1 MKLSKQAINNPTAVL
16 FSALGIFIASLAAY
30 FILPLE
36 LVPVIEIPYA
46 FVSATYVGAAPSEVE
61 TEIIKPIEEKLAQL
75 QDVDDITGFALQN
88 VGFITIKFSPDA
100 NLESSI
106 DALKEKV
113 NEAIPGLSDEVEN
126 VTVTDIDFADTPISI
141 LNIYG
146 DFSPHALRTQA
157 ELIKDRLTRIS
168 GVNQVEMFGG
178 EEREISIDIDP
189 NLLLANN
196 LSMPQILMALKKSNL
211 NYPGG
216 TVKLEGQDIFVRTV
230 GKYSEIYDIE
240 NTIIS
245 VDANGNVKR
254 IRDVGTVTDG
264 FEIPISY
271 SRYEQHNSVTLMIS
285 KRTGAHIVEATE
297 QIEGVVSELA
307 AKFPQGMNYAYTA
320 RQATDIEKQNSQ
332 LNQNAA
338 WGILFVI
345 LVLFAGIGFKNALI
359 VSIALPFALMSSF
372 PLMYVFDLAR
382 TGISMFGLIIVL
394 GIVVDGAII
403 VAESAYRHMEE
414 GMDRKAASMQAIDE
428 VGIPIMTSVL
438 TTMVAFAPIIY
449 MSGTMGQFLSVIPKV
464 VIFTLVGAFLA
475 DHFLIPVLAS
485 KLMVVTKRAGM
496 MSGEWVGKRVY
507 TRVVKWALGHRW
519 TVIFG
524 ITILFFSSIA
534 VVGISAVSDTKLVKL
549 QIFPK
554 VPQPRVILDIN
565 TPAGSQLEYT
575 DSIVKEVENYLQT
588 FPEVDRFVST
598 VGASGV
604 QNVRLAQGGGKG
616 AEIGQINVDL
626 VDTRERKRSV
636 EDLIE
641 IMEHDLSRKPG
652 VKIIVQTIA
661 EGPPI
666 ATNVIIDVSGD
677 DLAAI
682 GFVAEQIKR
691 DLETVEG
698 ALNVETSLGVR
709 RTEFQAI
716 VDHDRA
722 ASYGIT
728 SQEIS
733 STLAT
738 ALIGLEATTYSD
750 GLEDVP
756 VILRIAND
764 GHDAVDAIRNLNI
777 MNQMGQMVPFENV
790 ATLQVG
796 SSETLIKHQDFKR
809 NISVSCD
816 LAKGVDATD
825 IRRRMDPFLAA
836 LAVPN
841 GVTVEYGGIED
852 EAAKSFASLGRAM
865 IIGFIIIMIILSAQF
880 QSIKQPLI
888 IGLAIPL
895 SFIGVIFGLMVTR
908 VPFGI
913 MAFFGVVAL
922 MGVVVNDA
930 IVLIAYVNDLR
941 RGGMNVRDSLIK
953 AGRNRLRPIILTTV
967 TTLAGMIPL
976 SLNLAGGAE
985 YWRPLAV
992 SLIFGLAV
1000 SSFLTLVVVP
1010 VLYSLIESRKERK
1023 ILASAGE
1030 SVM

>member
-1 MKLSKQAINNPTAVL
+1 MKISKQAIQHPMAVI
-16 FSALGIFIASLAAY
+16 FAALGIFIASITAY
-30 FILPLE
+30 LTLPLE

-75 QDVDDITGFALQN
+75 QDVDDITGYAMQN
-88 VGFITIKFSPDA
+88 VGFITIKFSPEAD
-100 NLESSI
+100 LDLSI
-106 DALKEKV
+106 DDLKEKV
-113 NEAIPGLSDEVEN
+113 NEAIPELREEIDN

-146 DFSPHALRTQA
+146 DYSPHDLRIQA
-157 ELIKDRLTRIS
+157 ELIKDQLTRVS

-178 EEREISIDIDP
+178 EEREIAIEIDP
-189 NLLLANN
+189 DLLLANN
-196 LSMPQILMALKKSNL
+196 LSIPQVLMALRKSNM
-211 NYPGG
+211 NFPGG
-216 TVKLEGQDIFVRTV
+216 TVKLKGQDIFVRTV
-230 GKYSEIYDIE
+230 GKYSEIDDIE
-240 NTIIS
+240 NTILG
-245 VDANGNVKR
+245 VDQSGNVKR

-264 FEIPISY
+264 FEIPSSY
-271 SRYEQHNSVTLMIS
+271 SRFQQQNSVTLLIS

-297 QIEGVVSELA
+297 QIEAVVDKLA
-307 AKFPQGMNYAYTA
+307 AKFPQGMEYAYTA
-320 RQATDIEKQNSQ
+320 RQATDIERQNSQ

-345 LVLFAGIGFKNALI
+345 IVLFAGIGFKNALI

-372 PLMYVFDLAR
+372 PLMAVFDLAR

-403 VAESAYRHMEE
+403 VAESTYRHMEE
-414 GMDRKAASMQAIDE
+414 GLDRKAAAIKALDE
-428 VGIPIMTSVL
+428 VGVPIMTSVL

-449 MSGTMGQFLSVIPKV
+449 MTGTMGQFLSVIPKV

-485 KLMVVTKRAGM
+485 KLMVVTKRAGVL
-496 MSGEWVGKRVY
+496 SGEWIGKRLY
-507 TRVVKWALGHRW
+507 TKMVGWALYHRLIVILGI
-519 TVIFG
+519 TVIF
-524 ITILFFSSIA
+524 FMSIA
-534 VVGISAVSDTKLVKL
+534 AVGISAVSDTKLVKL
-549 QIFPK
+549 EIFPK
-554 VPQPRVILDIN
+554 VAKPRIIVDIN
-565 TPAGSQLEYT
+565 TPAGSQLDYT
-575 DSIVKEVENYLQT
+575 DAVVKDIEAYLLT
-588 FPEVDRFVST
+588 FAEVDRIVST
-598 VGASGV
+598 VGESGV

-626 VDTRERKRSV
+626 VDAGDRDISV
-636 EDLIE
+636 DDLMA
-641 IMEHDLSRKPG
+641 IMDAKLSRIPG
-652 VKIIVQTIA
+652 VEIVLQTIV

-666 ATNVIIDVSGD
+666 ASNVIIDVSGD
-677 DLAAI
+677 DLDAI
-682 GFVAEQIKR
+682 GFVAEQVKR
-691 DLETVEG
+691 DLATVEG
-698 ALNVETSLGVR
+698 ALNVESSLGVR
-709 RTEFQAI
+709 RTEFQAV

-722 ASYGIT
+722 ASYGLS

-733 STLAT
+733 NTLA
-738 ALIGLEATTYSD
+738 AAMIGLEATTYSD
-750 GLEDVP
+750 GLEDIP
-756 VILRIAND
+756 VVVRLETD
-764 GHDAVDAIRNLNI
+764 GDDAVDAIRNLNI
-777 MNQMGQMVPFENV
+777 MNQMGQMIPFENV
-790 ATLQVG
+790 ASLELG

-825 IRRRMDPFLAA
+825 IRRRMDPFLAQ

-841 GVTVEYGGIED
+841 GVSVEYGGIED
-852 EAAKSFASLGRAM
+852 EAGKSFASLGKAM
-865 IIGFIIIMIILSAQF
+865 IIGFIVIMIILSAQF

-941 RGGMNVRDSLIK
+941 KTGMRVREALIK

-1000 SSFLTLVVVP
+1000 SSFLTLIVVP
-1010 VLYSLIESRKERK
+1010 VLYSIIESRAERK
-1023 ILASAGE
+1023 KLERTA
-1030 SVM
+1030 

>member
-1 MKLSKQAINNPTAVL
+1 MKISKQAINHPRSVIFA
-16 FSALGIFIASLAAY
+16 SLGIFIASITAY
-30 FILPLE
+30 LILPLE
-36 LVPVIEIPYA
+36 LVPDIEIPYA
-46 FVSATYVGAAPSEVE
+46 FVSATYIGAAPSEVE

-75 QDVDDITGFALQN
+75 QDVDDITGFAMQN
-88 VGFITIKFSPDA
+88 VGFITVKFSADA
-100 NLESSI
+100 DLESSI
-106 DALKEKV
+106 DELKEKV
-113 NEAIPGLSDEVEN
+113 NEAIPELSDEVEN
-126 VTVTDIDFADTPISI
+126 VTVKDIDFADTPISI

-146 DFSPHALRTQA
+146 DFTPHTLRTQA
-157 ELIKDRLTRIS
+157 EMVKDRLTRVS

-178 EEREISIDIDP
+178 EEREIAIELDP

-196 LSMPQILMALKKSNL
+196 LSIPQVLMALKRSNL

-216 TVKLEGQDIFVRTV
+216 TVKLKGQDIFVRTV
-230 GKYSEIYDIE
+230 GKYTEIYDIE
-240 NTIIS
+240 NAILG
-245 VDANGNVKR
+245 VDASGNVTR
-254 IRDVGTVTDG
+254 IGDVGKVIDG
-264 FEIPISY
+264 YEIPSSY
-271 SRYEQHNSVTLMIS
+271 SRYQKQNSVTLLIS
-285 KRTGAHIVEATE
+285 KRPGAHIVEATE
-297 QIEGVVSELA
+297 EIEAMVDELA
-307 AKFPQGMNYAYTA
+307 AKFPEGMNYAYTA

-345 LVLFAGIGFKNALI
+345 IVLFAGIGFKNALI

-403 VAESAYRHMEE
+403 VAESTYRHMEE
-414 GMDRKAASMQAIDE
+414 GLSRKKAAIMSIEE
-428 VGIPIMTSVL
+428 VGVPIMTSVL

-485 KLMVVTKRAGM
+485 KLMTVTKRAGM
-496 MSGEWVGKRVY
+496 LSGEWVGKRIY
-507 TRVVKWALGHRW
+507 TRMVSWSLNHRLLIVFSI
-519 TVIFG
+519 TLIF
-524 ITILFFSSIA
+524 FMSIA
-534 VVGISAVSDTKLVKL
+534 VVGISAVSDVKLVKL

-554 VPQPRVILDIN
+554 VPRPRIIVDIN

-575 DSIVKEVENYLQT
+575 DKVVRDVEDYLLGFT
-588 FPEVDRFVST
+588 EVDRIVST
-598 VGASGV
+598 VGESGV
-604 QNVRLAQGGGKG
+604 QNLRLAQGGGKG
-616 AEIGQINVDL
+616 SEIGQINVDL
-626 VDTRERKRSV
+626 VATEDRDKSV
-636 EDLIE
+636 EELIE
-641 IMEHDLSRKPG
+641 IMEAKLSRIPG
-652 VKIIVQTIA
+652 VGIVIQTIV

-666 ATNVIIDVSGD
+666 ATNVVIDISGD
-677 DLAAI
+677 DLDAI
-682 GFVAEQIKR
+682 GFVAEQVKR
-691 DLETVEG
+691 DLATIEG
-698 ALNVETSLGVR
+698 ALNVESSLGVR
-709 RTEFQAI
+709 RTEFQAH

-722 ASYGIT
+722 ASYGLS

-733 STLAT
+733 NTLAT
-738 ALIGLEATTYSD
+738 AMIGLEATTYSD
-750 GLEDVP
+750 GLEDIP
-756 VILRIAND
+756 VVLRLETAGD
-764 GHDAVDAIRNLNI
+764 DAVDAIRNLNI
-777 MNQMGQMVPFENV
+777 MNQMGQMIPFENV
-790 ATLQVG
+790 ASLELG
-796 SSETLIKHQDFKR
+796 SSETLIKHKEFKR
-809 NISVSCD
+809 NISVTCD

-825 IRRRMDPFLAA
+825 IRRRMDPFLSA

-852 EAAKSFASLGRAM
+852 EASESFASLGRAM
-865 IIGFIIIMIILSAQF
+865 LIGFIVIMIILSAQF
-880 QSIKQPLI
+880 QSVKQPLI

-941 RGGMNVRDSLIK
+941 REGMRVREALIK

-1000 SSFLTLVVVP
+1000 SSFLTLIVVP
-1010 VLYSLIESRKERK
+1010 VLYSLLESRAERK
-1023 ILASAGE
+1023 KLAKAGIQ
-1030 SVM
+1030 

>member
-1 MKLSKQAINNPTAVL
+1 MKISKQAIQHPMAII
-16 FSALGIFIASLAAY
+16 FASLGIFIASITAY
-30 FILPLE
+30 LTLPLE

-75 QDVDDITGFALQN
+75 QDVDDITGYATQN
-88 VGFITIKFSPDA
+88 VGFITIKFSPEAD
-100 NLESSI
+100 LESSI
-106 DALKEKV
+106 DDLKEKV
-113 NEAIPGLSDEVEN
+113 NEVIPELREEIDN
-126 VTVTDIDFADTPISI
+126 VTVTDVDFADTPISI

-146 DFSPHALRTQA
+146 DFSPHELRNQA
-157 ELIKDRLTRIS
+157 ELIKDQLTRVS

-178 EEREISIDIDP
+178 EEREIAIEIDP

-196 LSMPQILMALKKSNL
+196 LSIPQILMALRKSNM
-211 NYPGG
+211 NFPGG
-216 TVKLEGQDIFVRTV
+216 TVKLKGQDIFVRTV
-230 GKYSEIYDIE
+230 GKYTEINDIE
-240 NTIIS
+240 NTILG
-245 VDANGNVKR
+245 VDQSGNVKR

-264 FEIPISY
+264 FEIPSSY
-271 SRYEQHNSVTLMIS
+271 SRFQQQNSVTLLIS

-297 QIEGVVSELA
+297 QIEAVVDNLA
-307 AKFPQGMNYAYTA
+307 AKFPTGMKYEYTA
-320 RQATDIEKQNSQ
+320 RQATDIERQNSQ

-345 LVLFAGIGFKNALI
+345 IVLFAGIGFKNALI

-403 VAESAYRHMEE
+403 VAESTYRHMEE
-414 GMDRKAASMQAIDE
+414 GLGRRAAAMQALDE
-428 VGIPIMTSVL
+428 VGVPIMTSVL

-449 MSGTMGQFLSVIPKV
+449 MTGTMGQFLSVIPKV

-485 KLMVVTKRAGM
+485 KMMTVTKRAGM
-496 MSGEWVGKRVY
+496 LSGEWIGKRFY
-507 TRVVKWALGHRW
+507 TKMVGWSLNHRLLVV
-519 TVIFG
+519 FG
-524 ITILFFSSIA
+524 ITIVFFMSIA

-554 VPQPRVILDIN
+554 VPKPRIIVDIN

-575 DSIVKEVENYLQT
+575 DAVVKEIEEYLIG
-588 FPEVDRFVST
+588 FEEVDRIVST
-598 VGASGV
+598 VGESGV

-626 VDTRERKRSV
+626 VDAEDRDISV
-636 EDLIE
+636 DDL
-641 IMEHDLSRKPG
+641 MEVMDAELSRKPG
-652 VKIIVQTIA
+652 VDIVLQTII

-666 ATNVIIDVSGD
+666 ASNVIIDISGD
-677 DLAAI
+677 DLEAI

-691 DLETVEG
+691 DLAKVEG
-698 ALNVETSLGVR
+698 ALNVESSLGVR

-722 ASYGIT
+722 AGYGLS

-733 STLAT
+733 NTLA
-738 ALIGLEATTYSD
+738 AAMIGLEATTYSD
-750 GLEDVP
+750 GLDDIP
-756 VILRIAND
+756 VIVRLQTD
-764 GHDAVDAIRNLNI
+764 GDDAVDAIRNLNI
-777 MNQMGQMVPFENV
+777 MNQMGQMIPFENV
-790 ATLQVG
+790 ATLKLG

-825 IRRRMDPFLAA
+825 IRRRMDPFLAQ
-836 LAVPN
+836 LTLPS

-852 EAAKSFASLGRAM
+852 EASKSFASLGRAM

-941 RGGMNVRDSLIK
+941 KEGMRVREALIK

-1000 SSFLTLVVVP
+1000 SSFLTLIVVP
-1010 VLYSLIESRKERK
+1010 VLYSLIESRGERK
-1023 ILASAGE
+1023 KLESAT
-1030 SVM
+1030 

>member
-1 MKLSKQAINNPTAVL
+1 MRISKQAIQHPMAVI
-16 FSALGIFIASLAAY
+16 FASVGIFIASLVAY
-30 FILPLE
+30 FTLPLE
-36 LVPVIEIPYA
+36 LVPDVEIPYA
-46 FVSATYVGAAPSEVE
+46 FVSATYIGAAPSEVE
-61 TEIIKPIEEKLAQL
+61 TEIIKPIEDKLSQL
-75 QDVDDITGFALQN
+75 QDVDDIVGYAMQN
-88 VGFITIKFSPDA
+88 VGFITIKFSADA
-100 NLESSI
+100 DLESSI
-106 DALKEKV
+106 EDLKEKV
-113 NEAIPGLSDEVEN
+113 NESLPELRDEIEN
-126 VTVTDIDFADTPISI
+126 VTVTDIDFADQPISI

-146 DFSPHALRTQA
+146 DFSPHELRIQA
-157 ELIKDRLTRIS
+157 ELIKDQLTRIS

-178 EEREISIDIDP
+178 EEREIAIDLDP
-189 NLLLANN
+189 NLLLANS
-196 LSMPQILMALKKSNL
+196 LSIPQVLLALRRSNM
-211 NYPGG
+211 NFPGG

-240 NTIIS
+240 NTVLG
-245 VDANGNVKR
+245 VDQSGNMKR

-264 FEIPISY
+264 FEVPSSY
-271 SRYEQHNSVTLMIS
+271 SRYQEQNSVTLLIS
-285 KRTGAHIVEATE
+285 KRPGAHIVEATE
-297 QIEGVVSELA
+297 EIEQVVDKYA
-307 AKFPQGMNYAYTA
+307 AQFPPEMKFAYTA
-320 RQATDIEKQNSQ
+320 RQATDIEKSNSQ

-338 WGILFVI
+338 WGILFVVI
-345 LVLFAGIGFKNALI
+345 VLFAGIGFKNALI

-372 PLMYVFDLAR
+372 PLMAVFDLAR

-403 VAESAYRHMEE
+403 VAESTYRHMEE
-414 GMDRKAASMQAIDE
+414 GLDRKAASIQAIDE

-485 KLMVVTKRAGM
+485 KMMVVTKRAGM
-496 MSGEWVGKRVY
+496 LSGEWVGKRLY
-507 TRVVKWALGHRW
+507 TRMVGWSLNHRFLVLFGV
-519 TVIFG
+519 TVIF
-524 ITILFFSSIA
+524 FMSIA

-549 QIFPK
+549 EIFPK
-554 VPQPRVILDIN
+554 VPKPRIILDIN
-565 TPAGSQLEYT
+565 TPVGSQLEYT
-575 DSIVKEVENYLQT
+575 DEVVKEVEAYLLT
-588 FPEVDRFVST
+588 FPEVDRIVST
-598 VGASGV
+598 VGESGV
-604 QNVRLAQGGGKG
+604 QNLRAAQGGGKG
-616 AEIGQINVDL
+616 AEIAQINVDL
-626 VDTRERKRSV
+626 VDAADRDISV

-641 IMEHDLSRKPG
+641 VMDAVLSRKPG
-652 VKIIVQTIA
+652 IDITIGTMV

-677 DLAAI
+677 DLDAI

-691 DLETVEG
+691 DLTTVEG
-698 ALNVETSLGVR
+698 ALNVESSLGVR
-709 RTEFQAI
+709 RTEFQAV

-722 ASYGIT
+722 ASYGLS
-728 SQEIS
+728 SQEVS
-733 STLAT
+733 NTLA
-738 ALIGLEATTYSD
+738 AAMIGLEATTFTD
-750 GLEDVP
+750 GLEDIP
-756 VILRIAND
+756 VVVRLKTD
-764 GHDAVDAIRNLNI
+764 GDDAVDAIRSMNI
-777 MNQMGQMVPFENV
+777 MNQMGQMIPFENV
-790 ATLQVG
+790 ATLELG
-796 SSETLIKHQDFKR
+796 SSETLIKHKDFKR

-816 LAKGVDATD
+816 MAKGVDATD
-825 IRRRMDPFLAA
+825 IRRRMDPFLAQ

-852 EAAKSFASLGRAM
+852 EASKSFASLGRAM
-865 IIGFIIIMIILSAQF
+865 IIGFIVIMIILSAQF

-941 RGGMNVRDSLIK
+941 KGGMRVREALIK

-1000 SSFLTLVVVP
+1000 SSFLTLIVVP
-1010 VLYSLIESRKERK
+1010 VLYSVIESRAERK
-1023 ILASAGE
+1023 KLENAA
-1030 SVM
+1030 

>member
-1 MKLSKQAINNPTAVL
+1 MKISKQAINHPKTVL
-16 FSALGIFIASLAAY
+16 FTSLGIFIASIAAY

-36 LVPVIEIPYA
+36 LIPRIEIPYA
-46 FVSATYVGAAPSEVE
+46 FVSATYLGAAPSEVE

-75 QDVDDITGFALQN
+75 QDVDDITAYALQN
-88 VGFITIKFSPDA
+88 VGFITIKFSPEAD
-100 NLESSI
+100 LKQSI
-106 DALKEKV
+106 DDLKERV
-113 NEAIPGLSDEVEN
+113 NEAIPELRDEIEN
-126 VTVTDIDFADTPISI
+126 VTVTDIDFADMPISI

-146 DFSPHALRTQA
+146 EFTPHELRKQA
-157 ELIKDRLTRIS
+157 ELIKDQLTRIS

-178 EEREISIDIDP
+178 EEREIAIEVDP

-196 LSMPQILMALKKSNL
+196 LSIPQVLMALRRTNM
-211 NYPGG
+211 NFPGG
-216 TVKLEGQDIFVRTV
+216 TVKLKGQDIFVRTV
-230 GKYSEIYDIE
+230 GKYTEIYDIE
-240 NTIIS
+240 NTILGA
-245 VDANGNVKR
+245 DASGNVKR

-264 FEIPISY
+264 FEVPSSY
-271 SRYEQHNSVTLMIS
+271 SRYQQENSVTLLIS

-297 QIEGVVSELA
+297 AIEMAVDKLA
-307 AKFPQGMNYAYTA
+307 EKFPVGMQYAYTA
-320 RQATDIEKQNSQ
+320 RQATDIERQTSQ

-345 LVLFAGIGFKNALI
+345 IVLFVGIGFKNALI
-359 VSIALPFALMSSF
+359 VSLALPFALMTSF
-372 PLMYVFDLAR
+372 PMMVVFDLAR
-382 TGISMFGLIIVL
+382 TSISMFGLIIVL

-403 VAESAYRHMEE
+403 VAEATYRHMEE
-414 GMDRKAASMQAIDE
+414 GLSRKAAAMQAVDE
-428 VGIPIMTSVL
+428 VGIPILTSVL

-449 MSGTMGQFLSVIPKV
+449 MSGSMGQFLSVIPKV
-464 VIFTLVGAFLA
+464 VIFSLVGAFLA

-485 KLMVVTKRAGM
+485 KMMTVTKRAGM
-496 MSGEWVGKRVY
+496 LSGEWIGKRLY
-507 TRVVKWALGHRW
+507 TRMVNKALNHRFL
-519 TVIFG
+519 VIVG
-524 ITILFFSSIA
+524 ITIIFFMSIA
-534 VVGISAVSDTKLVKL
+534 IVGISAVSDTKLVKL

-554 VPQPRVILDIN
+554 VPKPRIIVDIN
-565 TPAGSQLEYT
+565 TPAGSQLDYT
-575 DSIVKEVENYLQT
+575 DAMVKDVEEYLIG
-588 FPEVDRFVST
+588 FDEVDRIVST
-598 VGASGV
+598 VGESGV
-604 QNVRLAQGGGKG
+604 QNLRVAQGGGKG
-616 AEIGQINVDL
+616 SEIGQINVDL
-626 VDTRERKRSV
+626 VDARDRNISV
-636 EDLIE
+636 EDLME
-641 IMEHDLSRKPG
+641 IMDAKLSRIPG
-652 VKIIVQTIA
+652 VSITLQTIA

-666 ATNVIIDVSGD
+666 ASNVIIDVSGD
-677 DLAAI
+677 DLDAL

-691 DLETVEG
+691 DLATVEG
-698 ALNVETSLGVR
+698 ALNVESSLGVR
-709 RTEFQAI
+709 RMEFQAV

-722 ASYGIT
+722 ASYGLS

-733 STLAT
+733 NTLA
-738 ALIGLEATTYSD
+738 AAMIGLEATTFTD
-750 GLEDVP
+750 GLVDIP
-756 VILRIAND
+756 VVVRLQTD
-764 GHDAVDAIRNLNI
+764 GDDAVDAIRNLNI
-777 MNQMGQMVPFENV
+777 MNQMGQMIPFENV
-790 ATLQVG
+790 ASLELG

-825 IRRRMDPFLAA
+825 IRRRMDPFLAK

-841 GVTVEYGGIED
+841 GVTVEYGGIQD
-852 EAAKSFASLGRAM
+852 EATKSFASLGRAM

-930 IVLIAYVNDLR
+930 IVLISYVNDLR
-941 RGGMNVRDSLIK
+941 REGMLVRDALIK

-992 SLIFGLAV
+992 SLIFGLAI
-1000 SSFLTLVVVP
+1000 SSFLTLIVVP
-1010 VLYSLIESRKERK
+1010 VLYSLIETRAERK
-1023 ILASAGE
+1023 KLEASA
-1030 SVM
+1030 

>member
-1 MKLSKQAINNPTAVL
+1 MKISKQAINHPNTVL

-36 LVPVIEIPYA
+36 LVPDIEIPFA

-61 TEIIKPIEEKLAQL
+61 TEIIKPLEEKLAQL
-75 QDVDDITGFALQN
+75 QDVDDITGYAMQN
-88 VGFITIKFSPDA
+88 VGFITIKFSPEAD
-100 NLESSI
+100 LESSI

-113 NEAIPGLSDEVEN
+113 NEAIPELSEEVKN
-126 VTVTDIDFADTPISI
+126 VTVKDIDFADTPISI

-146 DFSPHALRTQA
+146 DFSPHELRKQA
-157 ELIKDRLTRIS
+157 ELIKDQLTRVS

-178 EEREISIDIDP
+178 EEREIAIALDP
-189 NLLLANN
+189 NLMLANN
-196 LSMPQILMALKKSNL
+196 LSIPQVLGALRRSNM

-216 TVKLEGQDIFVRTV
+216 TVKLKGQDIFVRTV

-240 NTIIS
+240 NTIIGA
-245 VDANGNVKR
+245 DPNGSVKR
-254 IRDVGTVTDG
+254 IGDVGTVTDG
-264 FEIPISY
+264 FEVPSSY
-271 SRYEQHNSVTLMIS
+271 SRYQKHNSVTLLIS
-285 KRTGAHIVEATE
+285 KRPGAHIVEATE
-297 QIEGVVSELA
+297 AIEKVVDRLA
-307 AKFPQGMNYAYTA
+307 DKFPAGMDYAYTA
-320 RQATDIEKQNSQ
+320 RQATDIERQTSQ

-403 VAESAYRHMEE
+403 VAEATYRHMEE
-414 GMDRKAASMQAIDE
+414 GLNRKDASIMAVDE

-464 VIFTLVGAFLA
+464 VIFTLCGAFLA

-485 KLMVVTKRAGM
+485 KLMMVTKRAGM
-496 MSGEWVGKRVY
+496 MSGEWIGKRLY
-507 TRVVKWALGHRW
+507 TRVVKKALNHRLMI
-519 TVIFG
+519 VFG
-524 ITILFFSSIA
+524 VTILFFTSIA
-534 VVGISAVSDTKLVKL
+534 IVGISAVSDTKLVKL

-554 VPQPRVILDIN
+554 VPKPRIIVDVK
-565 TPAGSQLEYT
+565 TPAGSQLDYT
-575 DSIVKEVENYLQT
+575 DSIIKDIEVYLLS
-588 FPEVDRFVST
+588 FPEVDRIVST
-598 VGASGV
+598 VGESGV

-626 VDTRERKRSV
+626 VHAADRSLSV
-636 EDLIE
+636 EALME
-641 IMEHDLSRKPG
+641 IMDAKLARWPG
-652 VKIIVQTIA
+652 VDISLQTIA

-666 ATNVIIDVSGD
+666 ANNVIIDVSGD
-677 DLAAI
+677 DLSAI
-682 GFVAEQIKR
+682 GFVAEQVKR
-691 DLETVEG
+691 DLEKVAG
-698 ALNVETSLGVR
+698 ALNVQTSLGVR
-709 RTEFQAI
+709 RTEFQAV

-722 ASYGIT
+722 ASYGLS

-733 STLAT
+733 NTLA
-738 ALIGLEATTYSD
+738 AAMIGLEATTYTDGLDDIPVVVRLDSD
-750 GLEDVP
+750 GD
-756 VILRIAND
+756 
-764 GHDAVDAIRNLNI
+764 DAVDAIRNLNI
-777 MNQMGQMVPFENV
+777 MNQMGQMIPFENV
-790 ATLQVG
+790 ASLTLG
-796 SSETLIKHQDFKR
+796 SSETLIKHKDFKR

-825 IRRRMDPFLAA
+825 IQRRMDPYLES

-841 GVTVEYGGIED
+841 GVTVEYGGIQD

-865 IIGFIIIMIILSAQF
+865 IIGFIVIMIILSAQF

-930 IVLIAYVNDLR
+930 IVLISYVNDLR
-941 RGGMNVRDSLIK
+941 REGMNVRDSLIK

-1010 VLYSLIESRKERK
+1010 VLYSLIESRKERRQMEA
-1023 ILASAGE
+1023 LA
-1030 SVM
+1030 

>member
-1 MKLSKQAINNPTAVL
+1 MKISKQAIDHPMGVIFA
-16 FSALGIFIASLAAY
+16 ALGIFITSVVAY
-30 FILPLE
+30 ISLPLE
-36 LVPVIEIPYA
+36 LVPDIEIPYA

-61 TEIIKPIEEKLAQL
+61 SEIIKPLEDKLGQL
-75 QDVDDITGFALQN
+75 QDVDDVIGYAMQN
-88 VGFITIKFSPDA
+88 VGFITIKFSADA
-100 NLESSI
+100 DLESSL
-106 DALKEKV
+106 DELKEKV
-113 NEAIPGLSDEVEN
+113 NEAIPELSDEVEN
-126 VTVTDIDFADTPISI
+126 VTVQDLDFADTPISI

-146 DFSPHALRTQA
+146 DFSPHILRTQS
-157 ELIKDRLTRIS
+157 EIIKDRLTRVS

-178 EEREISIDIDP
+178 EEREVAVELDP
-189 NLLLANN
+189 NLLAANN
-196 LSMPQILMALKKSNL
+196 LSIPQVLMALKRNNL

-216 TVKLEGQDIFVRTV
+216 TVKLKGQDIFVRTV

-240 NTIIS
+240 NTILG
-245 VDANGNVKR
+245 VDQSGNIKR
-254 IRDVGTVTDG
+254 IRDVGTVVDG
-264 FEIPISY
+264 FETPASY
-271 SRYEQHNSVTLMIS
+271 SRFQQQNSVTLLIS
-285 KRTGAHIVEATE
+285 KRPGAHIVEATE
-297 QIEGVVSELA
+297 EIEVVVDELA
-307 AKFPQGMNYAYTA
+307 KKFPEGMQYDYTA
-320 RQATDIEKQNSQ
+320 RQATDIEKQNRQ
-332 LNQNAA
+332 LNQNAGY
-338 WGILFVI
+338 GILFVI
-345 LVLFAGIGFKNALI
+345 LVLLAGIGLKNAMI

-372 PLMYVFDLAR
+372 PLMYLFDVER

-403 VAESAYRHMEE
+403 VAESTYRHMEE
-414 GMDRKAASMQAIDE
+414 GLSRRDASIQALDE

-485 KLMVVTKRAGM
+485 KMMKVTSRAGLL
-496 MSGEWVGKRVY
+496 SGEWSGKRFY
-507 TRVVKWALGHRW
+507 TRLVGWALWHRW
-519 TVIFG
+519 TVLFG
-524 ITILFFSSIA
+524 ITIVFFMSIA
-534 VVGISAVSDTKLVKL
+534 VVGISAVSDLELVKL

-554 VPQPRVILDIN
+554 VPKPRIILDIN

-575 DSIVKEVENYLQT
+575 NQVVMELEDYLQT

-598 VGASGV
+598 VGESGV

-626 VDTRERKRSV
+626 IDTEDRERSV
-636 EDLIE
+636 EDL
-641 IMEHDLSRKPG
+641 MEVMDAELSKIPG
-652 VKIIVQTIA
+652 VKIAVQTIQ

-666 ATNVIIDVSGD
+666 ASNVIIDISGD
-677 DLAAI
+677 DLSAI
-682 GFVAEQIKR
+682 GFVAEQVKR
-691 DLETVEG
+691 DLALIDG
-698 ALNVETSLGVR
+698 ALNVESSLGVR

-722 ASYGIT
+722 ASYGLS
-728 SQEIS
+728 SQDIS
-733 STLAT
+733 NTLA
-738 ALIGLEATTYSD
+738 AAMIGLEATTYTD
-750 GLEDVP
+750 GLEDIP
-756 VILRIAND
+756 VVVKLATD
-764 GHDAVDAIRNLNI
+764 GDDAIDAIRNLNI

-790 ATLQVG
+790 ATLELG
-796 SSETLIKHQDFKR
+796 SSESLIKHKDFKR

-816 LAKGVDATD
+816 LAKGVDAID
-825 IRRRMDPFLAA
+825 IRRHMDPYLAA
-836 LAVPN
+836 LAVPG

-852 EAAKSFASLGRAM
+852 EATESFASLGRAM
-865 IIGFIIIMIILSAQF
+865 IIGFIVIMIILSAQF
-880 QSIKQPLI
+880 QSVKQPFI
-888 IGLAIPL
+888 IALAIPL

-941 RGGMNVRDSLIK
+941 KGGMRLREALIK
-953 AGRNRLRPIILTTV
+953 AGRNRLRPIILTTI

-992 SLIFGLAV
+992 SLIFGLAIA
-1000 SSFLTLVVVP
+1000 SFLTLVIVP
-1010 VLYSLIESRKERK
+1010 VLYSLFESRKERK
-1023 ILASAGE
+1023 SLEQAG
-1030 SVM
+1030 